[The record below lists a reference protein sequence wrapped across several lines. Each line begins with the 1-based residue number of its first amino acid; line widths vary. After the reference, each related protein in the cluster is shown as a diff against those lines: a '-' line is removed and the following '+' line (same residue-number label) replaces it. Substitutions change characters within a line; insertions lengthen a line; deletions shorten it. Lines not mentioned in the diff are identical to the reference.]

1 MFSADATTGSAAA
14 AAGSAGAATCS
25 VAGRAQLSSRRP
37 LSPASAGKPLR
48 TTALSGAQEY
58 STTKSLPHRGAGSR
72 SRSTSTIYVQS
83 ERPLQLFATSLVALP
98 DGAPQLPP

>member
-1 MFSADATTGSAAA
+1 MFSPGATTGSTAAGV
-14 AAGSAGAATCS
+14 GSAGAATCS
-25 VAGRAQLSSRRP
+25 VLGRVQLSSSRL

-48 TTALSGAQEY
+48 TTAVSGAQEY

-83 ERPLQLFATSLVALP
+83 ERPLQLFARSLVALP
-98 DGAPQLPP
+98 DGAPQFPP